1 MATLYKNGKVLA
13 DYTRFVTQ
21 RDGSQIGYIFRLMS
35 NGWVL
40 VRPHKAGGRWRRFR
54 KDGKLSH
61 IQMTIDTFLRSQLDN
76 VFN

>member
-1 MATLYKNGKVLA
+1 MATLCKNGNVLA

-21 RDGSQIGYIFRLMS
+21 NDGRKIGYIFRLMS

-40 VRPHKAGGRWRRFR
+40 VRPHRAGGRWRRFR
-54 KDGKLSH
+54 KDGKLLH
-61 IQMTIDTFLRSQLDN
+61 IQMTIDIFLREQLDN